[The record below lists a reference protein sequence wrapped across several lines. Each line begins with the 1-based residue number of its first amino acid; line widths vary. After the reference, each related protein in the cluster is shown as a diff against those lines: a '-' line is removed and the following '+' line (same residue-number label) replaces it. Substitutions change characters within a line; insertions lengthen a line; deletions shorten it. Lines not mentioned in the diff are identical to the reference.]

1 MIDDWEQ
8 MSEMSLNIYQQLLSD
23 WTEAAEEEIV
33 IHSRMLYS
41 EYVNALVSSLSL
53 SLAVEL
59 QLLQLDE
66 ISLAL
71 DKNFVQKVSKMS
83 FSFF

>member
-1 MIDDWEQ
+1 M
-8 MSEMSLNIYQQLLSD
+8 
-23 WTEAAEEEIV
+23 

>member
-1 MIDDWEQ
+1 M
-8 MSEMSLNIYQQLLSD
+8 
-23 WTEAAEEEIV
+23 

-41 EYVNALVSSLSL
+41 EYVNARVSSLSL

-59 QLLQLDE
+59 QLLQLNE

-71 DKNFVQKVSKMS
+71 DENFVQKVSKMS
-83 FSFF
+83 FCFFD